1 MFRRLFPPSSDAASS
16 AVSAGAGSRPRSGG
30 GEPDLA
36 TFPVVGITRRRAA
49 TLLGVL
55 VMAWIVILFA
65 RQVGDAA
72 LAAERSAALVAANA
86 QRTAEVASLEQELEQ
101 IQQPAYVTQQAR
113 GYGLGGP
120 REIAFSLEPGAP
132 PLAPDS
138 PGSAALR
145 VGAPAPVAP
154 LERWLTSLF
163 GPPG

>member
-1 MFRRLFPPSSDAASS
+1 MFRRLFPPSSDAASD
-16 AVSAGAGSRPRSGG
+16 AARADGGSRRASSA

-36 TFPVVGITRRRAA
+36 TFPVIGITRRRAA
-49 TLLGVL
+49 ILLGAL
-55 VMAWIVILFA
+55 VVAWIVILFA
-65 RQVGDAA
+65 RQVSDAA
-72 LAAERSAALVAANA
+72 QAADRSAALVEANA

-132 PLAPDS
+132 PLPPDS
-138 PGSAALR
+138 PGSGASR
-145 VGAPAPVAP
+145 VGAPASITP
-154 LERWLTSLF
+154 LERWLTLLF

>member
-1 MFRRLFPPSSDAASS
+1 MFRRLFPPSSDAASG
-16 AVSAGAGSRPRSGG
+16 ATSAGDGSRTRSTG

-49 TLLGVL
+49 TLLGAL
-55 VMAWIVILFA
+55 VVAWIVILFA

-72 LAAERSAALVAANA
+72 QAADRSAALVAANA
-86 QRTAEVASLEQELEQ
+86 QRTAEVASLEEELEQ

-132 PLAPDS
+132 PLSPDS

-145 VGAPAPVAP
+145 VGAPMSIAP
-154 LERWLTSLF
+154 LERWLTLLF